1 MSTLDIRGCMS
12 NQQWPEPSTLE
23 ENPLTNPH
31 TSDNLDLASRAQK
44 LADDA
49 STGSLGQVAA
59 KSVAITCATTRDLA
73 EARDTLGGVSPDEVR
88 QAALE
93 LFDRLSAQAK

>member
-1 MSTLDIRGCMS
+1 
-12 NQQWPEPSTLE
+12 
-23 ENPLTNPH
+23 LTNPH
-31 TSDNLDLASRAQK
+31 TNDNLDLAAKAQE
-44 LADDA
+44 LADNELAGLLDR
-49 STGSLGQVAA
+49 TAA

-73 EARDTLGGVSPDEVR
+73 EARDALGGVSPDEVR